1 MICLIWQYFFIFIF
15 FYLCSLVL
23 KKNNQSVNS
32 IEVLESANIYIFF
45 SKEIYCAYL
54 TNFYLYKY
62 DITLK
67 QISNDDKD
75 NILHQQLCWNPAL
88 FLFFACVHL
97 IENCQLLLPESCA
110 SDHAHTST
118 KLLPPTTSLPFIF
131 AFHSVFLPSA
141 VFSLSF
147 FSTFSRSLTSSAC
160 LPPSPS
166 SPGERPPYLV

>member
-1 MICLIWQYFFIFIF
+1 MICVIWQYFV

-32 IEVLESANIYIFF
+32 IEVLESANIFYNVF

-75 NILHQQLCWNPAL
+75 NILHQQLC
-88 FLFFACVHL
+88 
-97 IENCQLLLPESCA
+97 
-110 SDHAHTST
+110 
-118 KLLPPTTSLPFIF
+118 
-131 AFHSVFLPSA
+131 
-141 VFSLSF
+141 
-147 FSTFSRSLTSSAC
+147 
-160 LPPSPS
+160 
-166 SPGERPPYLV
+166 